1 MISELNV
8 LTESNNI
15 PDIRDSKPRHSDA
28 SPGEFDDIIITVLPD
43 KEDGATPPPA
53 KNRTM

>member
-8 LTESNNI
+8 LTESSNI

-28 SPGEFDDIIITVLPD
+28 SPGEFDDIIITVLPG
-43 KEDGATPPPA
+43 EDATPPPPR
-53 KNRTM
+53 NRTM